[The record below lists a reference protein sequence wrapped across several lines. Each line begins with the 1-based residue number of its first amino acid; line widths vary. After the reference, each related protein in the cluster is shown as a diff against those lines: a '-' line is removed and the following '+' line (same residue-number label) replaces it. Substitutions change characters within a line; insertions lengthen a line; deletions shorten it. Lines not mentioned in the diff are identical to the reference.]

1 VRSSKNLFFAPL
13 QEKVKKGFKGQKK
26 SIKVVQ
32 AKVKKPLGKKKFI
45 ALVRKR
51 VSKSMR
57 AKKKNFGSLK
67 SKVGAQLA

>member
-45 ALVRKR
+45 ALVRKH
-51 VSKSMR
+51 
-57 AKKKNFGSLK
+57 AFTNTLPYQKKRIL
-67 SKVGAQLA
+67 VP